1 MLKLCSIGVE
11 HYGRFLIM
19 TTVAVVTG
27 ASRGAG
33 KGIAIALGRSGAT
46 VYLTGRSRLS
56 SDSPHGGTI
65 AETAVLIDEAGGRGI
80 PVQVDH
86 ADDDAVAD
94 LFARVAR
101 DHGRLD
107 ILVNNAAK
115 VLNAPPAAGFWE
127 RPLETVD
134 LITVGLRSH
143 YVASFHAAPLLIA
156 NGRGLIVN
164 TGHYGAVAYYQGPA
178 YGAQKA
184 GADKMA
190 ADMARE
196 LRPHNVAAVSIW
208 MGGLDTERA
217 RAHLDSLPPE
227 ARPTGRRESPQ
238 FTGRVI
244 AALYAADDLM
254 HYSGRALIGAELG
267 ARLGVTDIDGG
278 APFSLRYELGGPPE
292 PHPSLR

>member
-1 MLKLCSIGVE
+1 
-11 HYGRFLIM
+11 M
-19 TTVAVVTG
+19 TRPTAGPVVAVVTG

-33 KGIAIALGRSGAT
+33 KGIAIALGETGAT
-46 VYLTGRSRLS
+46 VYVTGRSTQPA
-56 SDSPHGGTI
+56 DSTHGGTI
-65 AETAVLIDEAGGRGI
+65 AETAALVDAAGGTGV
-80 PVQVDH
+80 PVRVDH
-86 ADDDAVAD
+86 SDDREVAG
-94 LFARVAR
+94 LFARIG
-101 DHGRLD
+101 DEHGRLD

-115 VLNAPPAAGFWE
+115 VVGTVSPGGFWE
-127 RPLETVD
+127 KPLETAD

-164 TGHYGAVAYYQGPA
+164 TGHYGAVAYHHGPA

-190 ADMARE
+190 ADMAKE
-196 LRPHNVAAVSIW
+196 LRPHGVAAVSIW

-217 RAHLDSLPPE
+217 RAYIASLPPE
-227 ARPTGRRESPQ
+227 DRPTGERESPR

-244 AALYAADDLM
+244 AALYGAEDLM
-254 HYSGRALIGAELG
+254 DLSGRALIGAELG
-267 ARLGVTDIDGG
+267 ARLGVTDVDGG
-278 APFSLRYELGGPPE
+278 TPRSLRDELGGPPE

>member
-1 MLKLCSIGVE
+1 
-11 HYGRFLIM
+11 M
-19 TTVAVVTG
+19 TRPTAGPVVAVVTG

-33 KGIAIALGRSGAT
+33 KGIAIALGETGAT
-46 VYLTGRSRLS
+46 VYVTGRSTRPD
-56 SDSPHGGTI
+56 DSRHGGTI
-65 AETAVLIDEAGGRGI
+65 AETAALVDAAGGTGV
-80 PVQVDH
+80 PVRVDH
-86 ADDDAVAD
+86 SDDREVAG
-94 LFARVAR
+94 LFARIG
-101 DHGRLD
+101 DEHGRLD

-115 VLNAPPAAGFWE
+115 VVGTVSPGGFWE
-127 RPLETVD
+127 KPLETAD

-164 TGHYGAVAYYQGPA
+164 TGHYGAVAYHHGPA

-190 ADMARE
+190 ADMAKE
-196 LRPHNVAAVSIW
+196 LRPHGVAAVSIW

-217 RAHLDSLPPE
+217 RAYIDSLPPGD
-227 ARPTGRRESPQ
+227 RPTGERESPR

-244 AALYAADDLM
+244 AALYGAEDLM
-254 HYSGRALIGAELG
+254 DLSGRALIGAELG
-267 ARLGVTDIDGG
+267 ARLGVTDVDGG
-278 APFSLRYELGGPPE
+278 TPRSLRDELGGPPE

>member
-1 MLKLCSIGVE
+1 MGIE
-11 HYGRFLIM
+11 HNGRIVIM

-33 KGIAIALGRSGAT
+33 KGIAIALGQSGAT

-56 SDSPHGGTI
+56 SDSPYGGTI
-65 AETAVLIDEAGGRGI
+65 AETAVLIDEAGGKGI

-86 ADDDAVAD
+86 SDDEAVAD

-115 VLNAPPAAGFWE
+115 VVDTPPSTGFWE
-127 RPLETVD
+127 RPLETAD

-143 YVASFHAAPLLIA
+143 YIAGFHAAPLLIA

-190 ADMARE
+190 ADMAKE
-196 LRPHNVAAVSIW
+196 LRPHGVAAVSIW

-217 RAHLDSLPPE
+217 RAYIDSLPPQ
-227 ARPTGRRESPQ
+227 ARPATRRESPQ

-244 AALYAADDLM
+244 AALYAADNLM

-267 ARLGVTDIDGG
+267 ARLGVTDVDGS
-278 APFSLRYELGGPPE
+278 APLSLRYELGGPPE
-292 PHPSLR
+292 PHHTLR